1 MAISTTQDPVTS
13 STSGATTTSTTTT
26 TLTTTTTSA
35 PPAVSINAGFT
46 PLEGAAVVG
55 VSPGVQV
62 SVQGQVTVSG
72 CVSGIV
78 ERRSLAVAVQI
89 GSQDIPHPAQMSL
102 VSGTTGGGT
111 WNWSYVG
118 LTPVGGPL
126 AIIVTADLGYAHD
139 SYFDTEIRKVV
150 WEYDTV
156 SDSKAH
162 QVIVATAPVVSV
174 PTDGQVFPT
183 DPGSTT
189 STIRAQGK
197 VMPPPPAPAQ
207 VTWNLDPTAAGV
219 AATGTITTD
228 ALGNWTASIPVPL
241 GLHTLSFNA
250 GPSVA
255 VFVNVQVALAT
266 DIVDVQPQSYLQGLV
281 EFGTQPFN
289 RNGTPRVVTPASL
302 TQTLIDSKFYQSL
315 TSLLDGKNS
324 VKSNEIVRRARICV
338 EVLRKYL
345 AVNPSTA
352 AQQQALKTAE
362 AAYRQAAYLS
372 LLIQAGTSYDEIR
385 LARTYSRTTANDRA
399 KLQAIADRLGIDLS
413 QSANDELNQLYFDLT
428 KKPGDVG
435 ALKES
440 DLERLFGL
448 VDTTRDPFSQGL
460 VVRDDRLQ
468 IKRWM
473 LQGVDYNVTNSDGT
487 ISVSII
493 NPQVTLKVGTATLA
507 TGRIE
512 AGGKVVLSPAANSKV
527 SGWMEITYLADTST
541 IGLCVVPLLLRW
553 QQQRLRRQW
562 AQVDFETTKGPVF
575 GDSLQQIVSWNLP
588 GLDLLHGTDANG
600 FLYLSLQQT
609 AGPKF
614 TVNVYKDKA
623 RTMLAATGSAN
634 SPAGIVNLNVAN
646 TTNSYGTITINYQ
659 ADTSQIALAIQTSFP
674 PIIDPDLLMDRDF
687 KLPTLKTAYS
697 VYTSRK
703 TQVASW
709 FSQLKTQRETAAS
722 PQAGLNA
729 ILSTVLRDPQYYPN
743 GMQIADIV
751 ALDGQRQQGTD
762 ISPQLTALSLAVDAF
777 NYLVRVCPF
786 VTPTTSLL
794 DSEWND
800 IYSVLVQ
807 VQKRRAFFSWSV
819 GEQQAGFT
827 LGPDFFNNPPAL
839 PVAFATGVDV
849 NGSPLPDGT
858 PDPHWTIISTPGGT
872 SGSAY
877 VTMSNTGS
885 PVGAPWI
892 PNTSTSHW
900 ISPRADQSQG
910 DAPGLYTYRTTI
922 DLSGYDP
929 ASVRL
934 NLKVAVDDH
943 LQAVL
948 VNNQISGIKAGG
960 FAAFKTLEISGP
972 FQAGMNT
979 LDFVVLNEGSVTN
992 RTGIR
997 VEIDFANVPVPA
1009 ALPLWRATLE
1019 ARTKWQARLQGRI
1032 DQEITLAEASH
1043 ADVDATE
1050 EDTLPI
1056 LKDALAAAC
1065 CTRTSIP
1072 SLYSSGAQ
1080 GSSVDPNWKIISINN
1095 VPPAANTAFVTT
1107 PNPAWLA
1114 NSTKSKWISPSAA
1127 EVWATDAPGNYT
1139 YRTVFDLTGF
1149 DPSSAQIGISLAADN
1164 SVTDV
1169 ILNGTSLQITAG
1181 SFTAFT
1187 SATINRAFV
1196 PGVNILDVI
1205 LNNLGASGNP
1215 SGLRVEFSSSSAAT
1229 PVTAEWLSTRLLID
1243 VQGNSLQKTTRLNH
1257 ATEMMQELFFA
1268 LRNHAFEQLL
1278 PQPDVAS
1285 WTIAEEL
1292 ALFDREWS
1300 WTGSFAKWQAM
1311 MLVFLY
1317 PENLL
1322 LPTLRLDALNG
1333 EPQAPWEMS
1342 PAFSHLVDR
1351 LDSHS
1356 PLTPDVALSE
1366 ANNYSAELNQK
1377 GNLLYPD
1384 LPQELKLAAA
1394 YQDPRTVDLA
1404 RLAAQRAPVLKAY
1417 SDASNWIAVG
1427 LLWEAW
1433 YFVPLHIALELQNAA
1448 QYEAALDWYRLVY
1461 AYELPLTGSGS
1472 DLQRRIFPGLGVEST
1487 QSRYLQIPSWIVDA
1501 SNPHQVALTR
1511 ACPYTRFT
1519 ILSIIQCLLD
1529 FGDAQFGLETGES
1542 LSNARLLYLNA
1553 VELLEQVPDVLPSD
1567 FISESNPRLATMRLH
1582 AENSL
1587 FKLRSGRNLAGMVRV
1602 TQEPTSE
1609 SSVSI
1614 QPTAYRYSVLI
1625 DRARQLAGMAQ
1636 QIESSYLAALQR
1648 GDEEAYT
1655 ALRASQD
1662 LESAKAVVKLETLK
1676 VQEAMDSVTLA
1687 QEQTV
1692 RAQIQAHH
1700 YNDLLNSDILAL
1712 EQTSIDLLY
1721 TEAGLQAAAGVLYGI
1736 AAWQNGFSFE
1746 GLFKSGANATESAAQ
1761 VVSSAAAAVGATA
1774 SALSAQASVEEKKK
1788 DWQFQL
1794 ALSSQDVA
1802 IGQQQVVL
1810 AGDNQAIAFQD
1821 LQNATTQTRHAQ
1833 ATADFLA
1840 QKFTNA
1846 DLYRWMSGVLG
1857 GVYAYFLRQATTVA
1871 RLAEYQLAF
1880 ERQEKPLS
1888 VIRADYWQPA
1898 SSATSASGASP
1909 QAPDRRGLTGAE
1921 RLQRDLAQLDQYAFD
1936 TDKRK
1941 LQITRMISL
1950 AQLDP
1955 FAFQRFRQTGVMRFA
1970 TPMALFDHDF
1980 PGQYL
1985 RLLKRVRVSVIAL
1998 IPPIQGIRATLANPG
2013 ISRVVVQDP
2022 NSGFQSVTVCRDPQ
2036 LIALSSPAN
2045 STGLFDL
2052 TDTQSGLL
2060 LPFEGLGVDT
2070 SWEFVMAPAVN
2081 PVDFSTIADVLL
2093 TVDYTALDS
2102 PDYRQEVLQGLSQ
2115 SIQADRAFSFR
2126 QDFADAWYDLNNSGQ
2141 SATPMRV
2148 QFETGR
2154 TDFPPNIQDDSLTI
2168 AQLLLYFV
2176 PAPGASFTGQAK
2188 LTLSGA
2194 DIAGNSATVTG
2205 VASTPNQVI
2214 STRRGN
2220 AANWR
2225 PMIGLSPAGKWT
2237 LDLSDPDMSGLFNG
2251 HKIQDILFVVTYQ
2264 GHLPA
2269 WPT

>member
-1 MAISTTQDPVTS
+1 V
-13 STSGATTTSTTTT
+13 
-26 TLTTTTTSA
+26 
-35 PPAVSINAGFT
+35 
-46 PLEGAAVVG
+46 
-55 VSPGVQV
+55 
-62 SVQGQVTVSG
+62 
-72 CVSGIV
+72 
-78 ERRSLAVAVQI
+78 
-89 GSQDIPHPAQMSL
+89 
-102 VSGTTGGGT
+102 
-111 WNWSYVG
+111 
-118 LTPVGGPL
+118 
-126 AIIVTADLGYAHD
+126 
-139 SYFDTEIRKVV
+139 
-150 WEYDTV
+150 
-156 SDSKAH
+156 
-162 QVIVATAPVVSV
+162 
-174 PTDGQVFPT
+174 
-183 DPGSTT
+183 
-189 STIRAQGK
+189 
-197 VMPPPPAPAQ
+197 
-207 VTWNLDPTAAGV
+207 
-219 AATGTITTD
+219 
-228 ALGNWTASIPVPL
+228 ASIPVPL
-241 GLHTLSFNA
+241 GPHTLSF
-250 GPSVA
+250 SVA
-255 VFVNVQVALAT
+255 SGAAVSVFVNVQVALAT
-266 DIVDVQPQSYLQGLV
+266 DIFDVQPQSYLQALV
-281 EFGTQPFN
+281 EFGTQPFK
-289 RNGTPRVVTPASL
+289 RDGTPRVITPAGL
-302 TQTLIDSKFYQSL
+302 TQAMVDSKFYQSL
-315 TSLLDGKNS
+315 TTLLDGKNS
-324 VKSNEIVRRARICV
+324 VKSNETVRRARICV
-338 EVLRKYL
+338 EVLRKYI
-345 AVNPSTA
+345 AANAPTA

-385 LARTYSRTTANDRA
+385 LARTYSRTNANDRA

-413 QSANDELNQLYFDLT
+413 PGTNDELNQLYFDLT
-428 KKPGDVG
+428 KKPGDAG

-440 DLERLFGL
+440 DMERLFGL

-487 ISVSII
+487 ISVSIV
-493 NPQVTLKVGTATLA
+493 NPLVTLKVGTVTLA

-512 AGGKVVLSPAANSKV
+512 TGGKVVLSPASSSKV
-527 SGWMEITYLADTST
+527 SGWMDITYLADTST

-562 AQVDFETTKGPVF
+562 AQADFAITKGPVL

-600 FLYLSLQQT
+600 FVYLSLQQT
-609 AGPKF
+609 TGPKY

-623 RTMLAATGSAN
+623 RTMLVATGSAS
-634 SPAGIVNLNVAN
+634 SPAGIVNLIVPN

-659 ADTSQIALAIQTSFP
+659 VDTSQIALAIQANLP
-674 PIIDPDLLMDRDF
+674 PIIDPDLLIDRDF

-697 VYTSRK
+697 VYTSRR
-703 TQVASW
+703 TQVTTW
-709 FSQLKTQRETAAS
+709 FNQLKTQRETATS
-722 PQAGLNA
+722 PQLGLNA
-729 ILSTVLRDPQYYPN
+729 ILSTVLKDPQYYSN

-751 ALDGQRQQGTD
+751 ALDAQRQQGAD
-762 ISPQLTALSLAVDAF
+762 ISPQLNALSLAVDAF

-786 VTPTTSLL
+786 VTATTSLL

-807 VQKRRAFFSWSV
+807 VQKRRAFFSWSAA
-819 GEQQAGFT
+819 EQQAGFT

-839 PVAFATGVDV
+839 PGTFSTGVDV
-849 NGSPLPDGT
+849 NGSPLPDGA
-858 PDPHWTIISTPGGT
+858 PDAHWTILSTPSGT
-872 SGSAY
+872 SGTAY
-877 VTMSNTGS
+877 VTTSNAGS
-885 PVGAPWI
+885 PIGAPWI
-892 PNTSTSHW
+892 RNTSTSRW
-900 ISPRADQSQG
+900 ISPKTDESVG
-910 DAPGLYTYRTTI
+910 DAPGLYIYRTQI

-948 VNNQISGIKAGG
+948 VNSQISGIKAGG

-979 LDFVVLNEGSVTN
+979 LDFVVLNEGSVPK

-997 VEIDFANVPVPA
+997 VEIEFASVPELA
-1009 ALPLWRATLE
+1009 PLAPWRATLDGRE
-1019 ARTKWQARLQGRI
+1019 KWQSRLQGRI
-1032 DQEITLAEASH
+1032 DQEITLSEASH
-1043 ADVDATE
+1043 ADADAAE

-1056 LKDALAAAC
+1056 LKDALASAC
-1065 CTRTSIP
+1065 NMRMSIP
-1072 SLYSSGAQ
+1072 SLYSTGAQ
-1080 GSSVDPNWKIISINN
+1080 GSSVDPNWKIISVNN

-1114 NSTKSKWISPSAA
+1114 NSAKSKWISPSAT
-1127 EVWATDAPGNYT
+1127 ETWSSDAAGNYT

-1169 ILNGTSLQITAG
+1169 VLNGTSLKITAG
-1181 SFTAFT
+1181 SFTVFT
-1187 SATINRAFV
+1187 SATINSAFV
-1196 PGVNILDVI
+1196 PGVNTLDVI
-1205 LNNLGASGNP
+1205 VNNGGTTGNP
-1215 SGLRVEFSSSSAAT
+1215 SGLRVEFSSSSAAM
-1229 PVTAEWLSTRLLID
+1229 PVTAPWLSTRLLID

-1278 PQPDVAS
+1278 PQPDLAS
-1285 WTIAEEL
+1285 WAITEDL
-1292 ALFDREWS
+1292 ALFDREWI
-1300 WTGSFAKWQAM
+1300 WTGSLAKWQAI

-1322 LPTLRLDALNG
+1322 LPNLRLNAFIG
-1333 EPQAPWEMS
+1333 QPQAPWEMS
-1342 PAFSHLVDR
+1342 PAFNHFVER
-1351 LDSHS
+1351 LDGYTL
-1356 PLTPDVALSE
+1356 LTPDLALSE
-1366 ANNYSAELNQK
+1366 ANNYSAELNQN
-1377 GNLLYPD
+1377 GNSLYPD
-1384 LPQELKLAAA
+1384 LPQELKLASA

-1404 RLAAQRAPVLKAY
+1404 RLAAERAPVFKAY
-1417 SDASNWIAVG
+1417 SDASKWIAVG

-1433 YFVPLHIALELQNAA
+1433 YFVPLHIALELQKAA
-1448 QYEAALDWYRLVY
+1448 QYEAALDWYRLIY
-1461 AYELPLTGSGS
+1461 SYELPLAGSGQGS
-1472 DLQRRIFPGLGVEST
+1472 DMPRRIFPGLLSESA
-1487 QSRYLQIPSWIVDA
+1487 QSRYLQVPTWIVEA
-1501 SNPHQVALTR
+1501 SNPHQVVLAR
-1511 ACPYTRFT
+1511 ACPYTRFA
-1519 ILSIIQCLLD
+1519 ILSIVQCLLD

-1542 LSNARLLYLNA
+1542 LANARLLYLNA
-1553 VELLEQVPDVLPSD
+1553 VELLEQIPDILPSD
-1567 FISESNPRLATMRLH
+1567 FISESNPRLAAMRLH
-1582 AENSL
+1582 AENNL
-1587 FKLRSGRNLAGMVRV
+1587 FKLRSGRNLAAMVRV
-1602 TQEPTSE
+1602 TQESTSD
-1609 SSVSI
+1609 SPVSI

-1625 DRARQLAGMAQ
+1625 DRARQLVGMAQ

-1662 LESAKAVVKLETLK
+1662 LESAKAVVKLESLRM
-1676 VQEAMDSVTLA
+1676 QEAIDSVTLA

-1692 RAQIQAHH
+1692 RSQIQVNH
-1700 YNDLLNSDILAL
+1700 YNDLLASDILFL
-1712 EQTSIDLLY
+1712 EQASIGLLDA
-1721 TEAGLQAAAGVLYGI
+1721 EAHLQVAAGELYLAAGI
-1736 AAWQNGFSFE
+1736 QSGLSPE
-1746 GLFKSGANATESAAQ
+1746 GVFKFGANTTQSLAQ
-1761 VVSSAAAAVGATA
+1761 LASSAAAAVGINA
-1774 SALSAQASVEEKKK
+1774 SALGAQASLEEKKK
-1788 DWQFQL
+1788 DWQCQL
-1794 ALSSQDVA
+1794 ALSCQDVA
-1802 IGQQQVVL
+1802 IGQQQVVI
-1810 AGDNQAIAFQD
+1810 ASDNQAIAFQD
-1821 LQNATTQTRHAQ
+1821 LQNATTQVRHAQ
-1833 ATADFLA
+1833 TTADFLA

-1888 VIRADYWQPA
+1888 LIRPDYWQPA
-1898 SSATSASGASP
+1898 SSATGASGANS
-1909 QAPDRRGLTGAE
+1909 QSPDRRGLTGAE
-1921 RLQRDLAQLDQYAFD
+1921 RLQRDLTQLDEYAFN

-1970 TPMALFDHDF
+1970 TPMDLFDHDF

-1985 RLLKRVRVSVIAL
+1985 RLLKRVRVAVIAL
-1998 IPPIQGIRATLANPG
+1998 VPPIQGIRATLANPG
-2013 ISRVVVQDP
+2013 ISRVVVQDSD
-2022 NSGFQSVTVCRDPQ
+2022 SGFQTVTVCRDPQ

-2052 TDTQSGLL
+2052 NDTQSGLL

-2081 PVDFSTIADVLL
+2081 PFDFSTIADVLL
-2093 TVDYTALDS
+2093 TVDYTSLDS
-2102 PDYRQEVLQGLSQ
+2102 PDYRQEILQGLSQ
-2115 SIQADRAFSFR
+2115 SIHADRAFSFR

-2141 SATPMRV
+2141 SATPMKV

-2154 TDFPPNIQDDSLTI
+2154 TDFPPNIQDNSLTI

-2176 PAPGASFTGQAK
+2176 PASGASFTVQAK

-2194 DIAGNSATVTG
+2194 DIAGNSAEVTG
-2205 VASTPNQVI
+2205 AASTVNQVI

-2220 AANWR
+2220 AANWL

-2237 LDLSDPDMSGLFNG
+2237 LDLSDPDMSSLFNSQ
-2251 HKIQDILFVVTYQ
+2251 KIRDILFVVTYQ
-2264 GHLPA
+2264 GHLPP